1 MEQLGFPKIIKLG
14 EYEFKFL
21 TELEVERDNNGE
33 VITRS
38 TRDIIGR
45 YEDIN
50 NYYKGV
56 FCNINNY
63 NPKEIMMKNNIY
75 QDFAGYYFLVLDNK
89 KFLHSISKST
99 DSVITNIENIKN
111 KSISAIKLKGG
122 TPTYSRLNILTCLM
136 KQKGHNIAVYVCENN
151 NPNDIEKKKLQ
162 NILSSIGYSQVTY
175 DLNEGKLIGYENE
188 NREIIHTNQT
198 EEYNVTSDYPPH
210 FQWIDFYTKLTNKIL
225 DYKNNKSE
233 FKNKVINLI
242 SSYSKIGNYEQSG
255 IDPLSFIYELARLWR
270 RKEKFII
277 YSKICKEFEIET
289 NINNIEEWIFI
300 NPVYNT
306 FFYYGNELENN
317 DIHWEFFSMAKNDE
331 FIEENIFNKIL
342 TIKNISIVKL
352 TQVLSLINPENYI
365 AYDAKTMSYS
375 SVLYNKANELGYSL
389 YREHQN
395 KLYELFPDCK
405 AYEINA
411 FIKLNDIAKSNGIK
425 RKVYQISSYMR
436 DDKTKKSDHLDNFIN
451 TSTVYVD
458 SETTASGIPYIIKE
472 PNKFDIIVARYGNS
486 INAIGMIIKNDYKH
500 GYKLEG
506 KIHVVWINKHR
517 EENVLV
523 KPIDI
528 ALKEMTGID
537 LEKSIKLYRETFKMI
552 DITASI
558 NLHLIELIKFKKQ
571 IILQGAPGTGKT
583 YTAKKIAEEMGIDYD
598 IIQFHPSYTYEDFVR
613 GISAKSENGN
623 IIYEIEDKILMN
635 VVNKAKDKP
644 YILII
649 DEINRT
655 NLPSVLGEL
664 LYALEYRGE
673 AVKCP
678 YGESITIPENLY
690 IIGTMNTAD
699 RSIGSIDYAIRRRF
713 AFYTVLSNSNII
725 EDEEAKNL
733 YKQVYEL
740 IDKHVSEE
748 YNIDDIMVGHSYF
761 LPKEDDCPDN
771 YLELSLEYNIIP
783 LLMEYYKDG
792 ILIDKDNI
800 DKNDNNSVLNK
811 IKNLKNYF
819 NSEK

>member
-1 MEQLGFPKIIKLG
+1 
-14 EYEFKFL
+14 
-21 TELEVERDNNGE
+21 
-33 VITRS
+33 
-38 TRDIIGR
+38 
-45 YEDIN
+45 
-50 NYYKGV
+50 
-56 FCNINNY
+56 
-63 NPKEIMMKNNIY
+63 
-75 QDFAGYYFLVLDNK
+75 
-89 KFLHSISKST
+89 
-99 DSVITNIENIKN
+99 
-111 KSISAIKLKGG
+111 
-122 TPTYSRLNILTCLM
+122 
-136 KQKGHNIAVYVCENN
+136 
-151 NPNDIEKKKLQ
+151 
-162 NILSSIGYSQVTY
+162 
-175 DLNEGKLIGYENE
+175 
-188 NREIIHTNQT
+188 
-198 EEYNVTSDYPPH
+198 
-210 FQWIDFYTKLTNKIL
+210 
-225 DYKNNKSE
+225 
-233 FKNKVINLI
+233 
-242 SSYSKIGNYEQSG
+242 
-255 IDPLSFIYELARLWR
+255 
-270 RKEKFII
+270 
-277 YSKICKEFEIET
+277 
-289 NINNIEEWIFI
+289 
-300 NPVYNT
+300 
-306 FFYYGNELENN
+306 
-317 DIHWEFFSMAKNDE
+317 
-331 FIEENIFNKIL
+331 
-342 TIKNISIVKL
+342 
-352 TQVLSLINPENYI
+352 
-365 AYDAKTMSYS
+365 MSYS
-375 SVLYNKANELGYSL
+375 NVLYNKANELGYNS

-436 DDKTKKSDHLDNFIN
+436 DDKTKKNDHLDNFIN

-458 SETTASGIPYIIKE
+458 SETTASGIPYTIKE
-472 PNKFDIIVARYGNS
+472 PNRFDIIVARYGNS
-486 INAIGMIIKNDYKH
+486 INAIGMIIKNDYKK
-500 GYKLEG
+500 GYKLED

-517 EENVLV
+517 EENVLL

-537 LEKSIKLYRETFKMI
+537 LEKCIKLYRETFKMI
-552 DITASI
+552 DITAST

-623 IIYEIEDKILMN
+623 ITYKIEDKILMN

-649 DEINRT
+649 DEINRA

-713 AFYTVLSNSNII
+713 AFYTVSSNSNII

-733 YKQVYEL
+733 YKKVYEL
-740 IDKHVSEE
+740 IDKHISEE

-761 LPKEDDCPDN
+761 LPKEDDCPEN
-771 YLELSLEYNIIP
+771 YLEISLKYNIIP
-783 LLMEYYKDG
+783 LLIEYYKDG
-792 ILIDKDNI
+792 IIADTETLDKDNNE
-800 DKNDNNSVLNK
+800 DLLNK
-811 IKNLKNYF
+811 IKNLKDYF
-819 NSEK
+819 ISEV